1 MTDYQLYLKALNMMG
16 NAKISDLRDEIGEFL
31 EEPSLEEAV
40 DVLHSFLRVSRA
52 PSLVTFYLAN
62 KTAMKHVTR
71 MKAYGCPRS
80 LRNHISNNCN
90 CYKDDNNVSDQ

>member
-1 MTDYQLYLKALNMMG
+1 MTDYQLYLKALTLMG
-16 NAKISDLRDEIGEFL
+16 QANIHDLKDEVVEFL
-31 EEPSLEEAV
+31 QEPSLEEAV

-80 LRNHISNNCN
+80 LRNHIANNCN
-90 CYKDDNNVSDQ
+90 CNKDK